1 MLRTPC
7 RTILVGFLIMVGVFL
22 GKPSGVSAA
31 KAGVQDRV
39 NSMRGDLLRAVD
51 NFQSRLDTPKADATC
66 RTYTFMGYYALAA
79 GLDAKIAQD
88 FISRA
93 MARQE
98 MDPDSPR
105 FGDVPWQMFANDM
118 NDQNSVEFTFETVG
132 PILLRYS
139 DKLSPEFRKQL
150 IAHAVAS
157 IPALRRHKVPVS
169 YTNIYVMKTV
179 NLILLGEAIGD
190 SSAVADGRA
199 QLDTWIDYTRTHG
212 ISEYASPTYAEV
224 QIDCLLNGYRCTR
237 LPDVKLKLA
246 AALDYLW
253 SDAAARFFAPGNVM
267 AGAHSREYDF
277 LRGTGTIGWLYW
289 IAGLADAPPVRTL
302 FADGYATYVNEVE
315 NGYRPSNEILGLAK
329 LNERIV
335 KSRWDQRPGADTYLY
350 VTPDFAVGSSSAY
363 YAAQN
368 RELAVDL
375 GDGRPSKPVAI
386 TVSADVLDNPY
397 GTAMVRDRS
406 GHNKP
411 IRIHTDTA
419 SVQDRSTV
427 LALFNIPPEATKTPV
442 HSIAT
447 NILFPLMADRIALD
461 GKTVQFPPE
470 AMGNP
475 PPSAIEQL
483 QSWSIPA
490 HRDDVLG
497 IRYGNA
503 GVAVRIFEADG
514 TRGVDPEL
522 ELKCDGFS
530 GGAGRLVAYHY
541 RGESRALKE
550 KMIRAGVAVICR
562 RCGNDEQ
569 FDSLLRDAKAALIDQ
584 SLDDDV
590 WRVRLTEPG
599 DRQNPKSVLVSLD
612 LATGRPA
619 DRRVDGADYVVDR
632 LSVNGRDLAAE
643 ILDPLNDGSVG
654 HESGVS
660 SVEK

>member
-1 MLRTPC
+1 MLRPS
-7 RTILVGFLIMVGVFL
+7 RQTILVGFLTMIAVFF
-22 GKPSGVSAA
+22 GKPSEVTAA
-31 KAGVQDRV
+31 KAGLQDRV
-39 NSMRGDLLRAVD
+39 DSMRGDLLHAVGD
-51 NFQSRLDTPKADATC
+51 FQSRLDTPKADGTC

-79 GLDAKIAQD
+79 GMDPKIAEG

-93 MARQE
+93 MARQD
-98 MDPDSPR
+98 MDPNSLR

-118 NDQNSVEFTFETVG
+118 NDPNSVEFTFETVG

-150 IAHAVAS
+150 IAHAAAG
-157 IPALRRHKVPVS
+157 IPAIRRHKVPVS
-169 YTNIYVMKTV
+169 YTNIYLMKTV

-190 SSAVADGRA
+190 DSAVADGRA

-224 QIDCLLNGYRCTR
+224 QINSLLNGYRCTR

-253 SDAAARFFAPGNVM
+253 SDAAARFFAPGDVM
-267 AGAHSREYDF
+267 AGPHSREYDF

-289 IAGLADAPPVRTL
+289 ITGLADAPPPRTL

-315 NGYRPSNEILGLAK
+315 NGYRPSDEILGLAR

-335 KSRWDQRPGADTYLY
+335 KSRWDQLPGTDTYLFI
-350 VTPDFAVGSSSAY
+350 TPDFAVGSSSAY

-375 GDGRPSKPVAI
+375 GDSRPVKPVAI
-386 TVSADVLDNPY
+386 TVSADTLDNPY
-397 GTAMVRDRS
+397 GTAMVKDRS

-411 IRIHTDTA
+411 IRIRTDTA
-419 SVQDRSTV
+419 SVQDRGTA
-427 LALFNIPPEATKTPV
+427 LALFNIPPEATKTPME
-442 HSIAT
+442 SLAT
-447 NILFPLMADRIALD
+447 NILIPLIADRIALN
-461 GKTVQFPPE
+461 GNTVQFPPE
-470 AMGNP
+470 ALGAPFPKNGGP
-475 PPSAIEQL
+475 PAPVVERL

-514 TRGVDPEL
+514 AGGVGPEL

-530 GGAGRLVAYHY
+530 GGAGRLAVYHY
-541 RGESRALKE
+541 RGESRTLKE
-550 KMIRAGVAVICR
+550 KMLRAGVTLICR
-562 RCGNDEQ
+562 RCDNDDQ
-569 FDSLLRDAKAALIDQ
+569 FNSLLRDAKAARIDQ
-584 SLDDDV
+584 SLDHNV
-590 WRVRLTEPG
+590 WQVRITEPG
-599 DRQNPKSVLVSLD
+599 DRQNPKSLLVSLD
-612 LATGRPA
+612 LATGRPV
-619 DRRVDGADYVVDR
+619 DRSVDGADYVVDR
-632 LSVNGRDLAAE
+632 LTVNGRDLAVE
-643 ILDPLNDGSVG
+643 ILDPLRAYSV
-654 HESGVS
+654 HP
-660 SVEK
+660 